1 MTRRI
6 SAIAA
11 GSFWWVIA
19 SMPNAYAQSATSGEG
34 AASESLGEIIVT
46 ARRKAEA
53 LQDVPQTVTA
63 VTADE
68 IQKLNILTMQDIT
81 QVVTGLQISGGG
93 LGAVESVR
101 GVTSNQTSQVPALTL
116 GHYINDVPIS
126 NTVTFYQGLYDVGQV
141 EVLKGPQG
149 TTRGIATPGGAITLT
164 TRRADL
170 EEMGG
175 YADAT
180 VTNRNAHNI
189 QAAIDFPIIA
199 EKLAIRVAGL
209 EDDNEG
215 DGVRSVNSPFSPDSK
230 TDSARISVRFEPTDS
245 IAANLMYE
253 YLYRRDV
260 SLGSGVYGT
269 GGPGGPDAS
278 PNYNGPAIGM
288 YDRNTAATVPTIGKT
303 EVNLLTGQF
312 DWAFAGQKLSYVG
325 SWSYFSLNTT
335 GEDGNGNSAEAN
347 TLPNIG
353 TGFFQ
358 HIPDHASTYELRLSS
373 EERVAGL
380 FDYVV
385 GAYHSDE
392 TLGVVVNNGPTVVLP
407 GFFGAPGNAPNP
419 FTTNTRFA
427 EDIFITAPSTREETS
442 FFGNLTA
449 HLGDKL
455 EVSAGTRHLHL
466 TNAASTG
473 LSFLPGYAAA
483 ALPATA
489 CAAAGGQ
496 YGATYAGACDVPVPG
511 AAFPSAPGSSASN
524 EAWIYDVSVSYHVTP
539 DFMPYVHVGSSFLP
553 GGSVSTGITNAS
565 NDPLLNILEILRP
578 EKSTSYEGGFKWSFL
593 NHRARLNADYYHQV
607 YNNFFYSSPFPTYY
621 DTGVPGP
628 NRVQTHAFTNN
639 VPAKIDGFDI
649 ELGMSVT
656 EQWSVDGNFSY
667 AKGRLAGE
675 IPCNSSGFNGI
686 PDLIVPPSNG
696 STFVAAGKSI
706 ALCPSNASTSIA
718 PLWNLS
724 LQSEY
729 DVPVTDRVDAFIRGL
744 YTLQPRN
751 PNASQNYVVPAYNML
766 NLFLGVHDPSRR
778 WEVDVFGKN
787 ITNTVKVLTLGANP
801 IQPYLPGNTL
811 ALFGP
816 SGYTAVTLTPRREFG
831 INVRYMFGS
840 G

>member
-6 SAIAA
+6 SAIVA
-11 GSFWWVIA
+11 GSCCWAIA
-19 SMPNAYAQSATSGEG
+19 STPNAYAQTAPTGESAS
-34 AASESLGEIIVT
+34 SDFLGEIIVT
-46 ARRKAEA
+46 ARRKAEL

-63 VTADE
+63 VTAAE
-68 IQKLNILTMQDIT
+68 IQNLNILTMQDIT
-81 QVVTGLQISGGG
+81 QVVSGLQIAGGA
-93 LGAVESVR
+93 LGAAESVR

-175 YADAT
+175 FADVT
-180 VTNRNAHNI
+180 VTNRSAHNT

-209 EDDNEG
+209 EDENEG
-215 DGVRSVNSPFSPDSK
+215 NAVRSVNSPISPDSK
-230 TDSARISVRFEPTDS
+230 TDSARVSVRFEPTDS

-260 SLGSGVYGT
+260 ALGSGVYGT
-269 GGPGGPDAS
+269 GSPGGPDAS
-278 PNYNGPAIGM
+278 PNYNGPPIGM
-288 YDRNTAATVPTIGKT
+288 YDRKTAATVPSIGKT
-303 EVNLLTGQF
+303 EINLLTGQL

-325 SWSYFSLNTT
+325 SLSDFALKTT

-347 TLPNIG
+347 TLPNIR

-358 HIPDHASTYELRLSS
+358 HITDHASTHELRLSS
-373 EERVAGL
+373 DERVAGL

-392 TLGVVVNNGPTVVLP
+392 SFGVVVNNGPTVVLP
-407 GFFGAPGNAPNP
+407 GFFGPPGSTPSP

-427 EDIFITAPSTREETS
+427 EDIFITVPSNRAETS
-442 FFGNLTA
+442 FFGNLTT
-449 HLGDKL
+449 HLGDNL

-466 TNAASTG
+466 TNTASNS

-483 ALPATA
+483 ALPAAA
-489 CAAAGGQ
+489 CAGAGGQ
-496 YGATYAGACDVPVPG
+496 FGATYAGVCDVPVPG
-511 AAFPSAPGSSASN
+511 FAFPSAPGTSASN
-524 EAWIYDVSVSYHVTP
+524 QAWIYDVSVSYHLTP
-539 DFMPYVHVGSSFLP
+539 DFMPYVHIGSSFLP
-553 GGSVSTGITNAS
+553 GGSVASGITNAA
-565 NDPLLNILEILRP
+565 NDPVLSGLETLQP

-607 YNNFFYSSPFPTYY
+607 YKDFYYSSPFNTYY
-621 DTGVPGP
+621 DTGVPGA
-628 NRVQTHAFTNN
+628 NRVQTHAFTSN

-656 EQWSVDGNFSY
+656 EKWSVDGNFSY
-667 AKGRLAGE
+667 AKGRLAGQ
-675 IPCNSSGFNGI
+675 IPCNSIGFNGI
-686 PDLIVPPSNG
+686 PDLIVPPSDG
-696 STFVAAGKSI
+696 STFVAAGKRI
-706 ALCPSNASTSIA
+706 ALCPSNASTSTV
-718 PLWNLS
+718 PLWNLN

-729 DVPVTDRVDAFIRGL
+729 DVPVTGQVDAFIRGL
-744 YTLQPRN
+744 FTLQPRN
-751 PNASQNYVVPAYNML
+751 PNSSQNYVVPAYDML
-766 NLFLGVHDPSRR
+766 NLYLGVHDPSRH

-787 ITNTVKVLTLGANP
+787 ITNTVKVLALGSNP

-811 ALFGP
+811 PLFGP
-816 SGYTAVTLTPRREFG
+816 SGYTAVSLTPRREFG
-831 INVRYMFGS
+831 INVRYTFGA